1 MAVEPWAAVVQ
12 ETTYGLQKHLELPVS
27 SSPNLTIG
35 LILSI
40 HPSVK
45 ATMLVPEPKH
55 RGTMKEADRTYQQKT
70 WEFMQE
76 MVVEW

>member
-1 MAVEPWAAVVQ
+1 MNFQ
-12 ETTYGLQKHLELPVS
+12 YLPVPISPLGWS
-27 SSPNLTIG
+27 SQ
-35 LILSI
+35 I
-40 HPSVK
+40 HPAVK

-76 MVVEW
+76 MVVECKTYCDFMFFLHEIHWDWI